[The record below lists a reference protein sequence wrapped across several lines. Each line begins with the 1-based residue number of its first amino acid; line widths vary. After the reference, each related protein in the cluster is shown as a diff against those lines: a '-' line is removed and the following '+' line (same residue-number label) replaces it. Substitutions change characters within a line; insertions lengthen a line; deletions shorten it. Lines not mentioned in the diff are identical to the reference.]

1 MATGSGVSP
10 TIAADDEVDGPHII
24 PARRPAP
31 SMSFADPRFV
41 MVRCAPSITGRPT
54 GPGPR
59 PHKPAP

>member
-1 MATGSGVSP
+1 MATSSGVSP
-10 TIAADDEVDGPHII
+10 TAAADDEVESPHII
-24 PARRPAP
+24 PARRHAL

-54 GPGPR
+54 GPGLR